1 MNASQKLIAI
11 KSLHTL
17 IWLFF
22 VVAIFSVLYAGIMDR
37 VTALTWVAIALVV
50 GEGIILLIFKMFCP
64 LTVWARRY
72 SSSTK
77 DNFDI
82 YLPNWLA
89 RHNKLIFTT
98 LYILGV
104 VAVLLRTFAQ

>member
-1 MNASQKLIAI
+1 MNANQKLVAI

-22 VVAIFSVLYAGIMDR
+22 VVAIFSVLYGGIMDR

-98 LYILGV
+98 LYILGL
-104 VAVLLRTFAQ
+104 VAVLLRSFAQ